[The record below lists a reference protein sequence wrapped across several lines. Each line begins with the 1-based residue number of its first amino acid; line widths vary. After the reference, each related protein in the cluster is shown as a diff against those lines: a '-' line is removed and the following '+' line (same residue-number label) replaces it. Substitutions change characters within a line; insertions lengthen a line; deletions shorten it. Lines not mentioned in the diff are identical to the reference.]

1 MRIVIDTNVVIA
13 GLYSRR
19 GASFQILKA
28 ALRGVI
34 DYAVSPLIALEYIGK
49 VEDKIADGLLN
60 QPREVYF
67 PILKVLINNGLQ
79 IRQPVPHRPVLNDV
93 TDDKILECA
102 VTAKC
107 DAIVTFNVRDFPGSV
122 INRYNIRVVL
132 PGTFVKEVMKR

>member
-28 ALRGVI
+28 ALKGVV

-49 VEDKIADGLLN
+49 VEDKIEDGLLK

-67 PILKVLINNGLQ
+67 PILKALIDNGIQ
-79 IRQPVPHRPVLNDV
+79 IRQPSPQRPVLKDV

-102 VTAKC
+102 ITAKC
-107 DAIVTFNVRDFPGSV
+107 DAIITFNVRDFPGSV
-122 INRYNIRVVL
+122 INRYHIKAVL
-132 PGTFVKEVMKR
+132 PGTFIKEGMKL